1 MECEWTFPFSCDGT
15 ATATRHD
22 HPVNDIRAMVWD
34 ARVIAPATSEDVT
47 VVMRVTY
54 HTLEAIC
61 GELFDDTESASA
73 RLS

>member
-1 MECEWTFPFSCDGT
+1 ME
-15 ATATRHD
+15 
-22 HPVNDIRAMVWD
+22 DIRAMVWD
-34 ARVIAPATSEDVT
+34 AQVIAPALSEDVT

-61 GELFDDTESASA
+61 DELFDVTESASA

>member
-1 MECEWTFPFSCDGT
+1 ME
-15 ATATRHD
+15 
-22 HPVNDIRAMVWD
+22 DIRAMVWD
-34 ARVIAPATSEDVT
+34 ARVIEPTASEDVT

-61 GELFDDTESASA
+61 GELFDDTVSAPA